1 MSDSDFD
8 LGQLEVDLTQLG
20 GDEAGDLTDE
30 VFAEEEQERFEDITN
45 SFSKVSVTNWV
56 KSGHQWE
63 TSDHQVSMWY
73 PRFDTYFSLT

>member
-20 GDEAGDLTDE
+20 GDEAEDLTDE

-56 KSGHQWE
+56 KSGHQGE
-63 TSDHQVSMWY
+63 FFEGSQARSY
-73 PRFDTYFSLT
+73 LICIC

>member
-20 GDEAGDLTDE
+20 GDEAEDLVDE
-30 VFAEEEQERFEDITN
+30 VFRTAAEEEQERFEDVTK
-45 SFSKVSVTNWV
+45 SFSQVSVTNWV

-63 TSDHQVSMWY
+63 TSDLQV
-73 PRFDTYFSLT
+73 RHCNV